1 MLAVS
6 ISLDWLCCLLCVSS
20 SLFVR
25 SQGSSVNRM
34 LCIEQNG
41 IVSCLQLPVI
51 SSPSGPTHLI
61 SADGRCHTNYC
72 LGLPNSANSFKLDH
86 TASQCR
92 SSVSPFT
99 HMVQLSV
106 SPQIPTNLPLSISF
120 DMLKETLEPFFP
132 LD

>member
-92 SSVSPFT
+92 TIAVCHPLHTWCNYQF
-99 HMVQLSV
+99 HHRY
-106 SPQIPTNLPLSISF
+106 PPTFLYPSLLTCWKKHWSH
-120 DMLKETLEPFFP
+120 FFP
-132 LD
+132 